1 MFELFNVSYDEL
13 ITGRSNELYQLRK
26 GTFRDRLQWDVTCTN
41 GMEHDEFDNPDTQ
54 YILGVYEDQIICSVR
69 FVTLDKPNM
78 ITRTFSHLFHDVDL
92 PLHLTESSRFF
103 VDKERARQLLGEAYP
118 VSSALFLSM
127 INYGR
132 EQQYD
137 AIYTIVSRAM
147 LAILKRTGW
156 KITVIKEAFLRPDE
170 PIYLLTLPTD
180 TESQRLMAQRTGKPL
195 NMMPQALF
203 NWPFTLPV
211 PVTDQIR

>member
-1 MFELFNVSYDEL
+1 MLELFNVSFDEL
-13 ITGRSNELYQLRK
+13 MSGRSNELYKLRK

-78 ITRTFSHLFHDVDL
+78 ITHTFSKLFHDVDL
-92 PLHLTESSRFF
+92 PLHLIESSRFF
-103 VDKERARQLLGEAYP
+103 VDKERARQLLGESYP
-118 VSSALFLSM
+118 VSSALFLAM

-132 EQQYD
+132 ATQYD
-137 AIYTIVSRAM
+137 EIYTIVSKAM

-156 KITVIKEAFLRPDE
+156 KIAIIKEAFLRPEE
-170 PIYLLTLPTD
+170 PIYLLSLPTD
-180 TESQRLMAQRTGKPL
+180 AESQLLMAQRTGKSL
-195 NMMPQALF
+195 DLMPQALF
-203 NWPFTLPV
+203 NWPITLPV
-211 PVTDQIR
+211 RALVR